1 MLLAELERLEPG
13 PVPVLRRWAA
23 DWCQRNGLPEDALEY
38 SMAAEDVE
46 AAASLMEEL
55 FLQTYR

>member
-1 MLLAELERLEPG
+1 M
-13 PVPVLRRWAA
+13 LRRWAA